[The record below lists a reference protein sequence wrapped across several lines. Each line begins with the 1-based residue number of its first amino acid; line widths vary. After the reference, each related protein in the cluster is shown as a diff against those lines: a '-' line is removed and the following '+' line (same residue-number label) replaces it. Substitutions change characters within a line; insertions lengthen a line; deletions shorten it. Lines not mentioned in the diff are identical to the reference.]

1 MLSSKNPFFNEIKTA
16 LFSMDK
22 NIIKS
27 LGFEEIEE
35 INIWEKELIKF
46 SSFIIK
52 IFPQLIE
59 KSTIL
64 ETFLNVPF
72 FWYRYIS

>member
-59 KSTIL
+59 KAL
-64 ETFLNVPF
+64 F
-72 FWYRYIS
+72 